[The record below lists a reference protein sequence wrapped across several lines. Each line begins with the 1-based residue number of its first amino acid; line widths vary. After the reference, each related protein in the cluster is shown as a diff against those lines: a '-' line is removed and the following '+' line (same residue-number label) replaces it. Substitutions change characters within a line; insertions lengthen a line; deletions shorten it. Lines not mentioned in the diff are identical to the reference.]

1 MLRALRDRLTYANVT
16 ATLAL
21 FIALGGSSYAALKIS
36 GRQIKAHTITGKN
49 IKRNSLGRRQIKES
63 NLSAVPRARNA
74 ARLGGFRAERF
85 LVHCP
90 EPEKMVPVSDVC
102 VETQAR
108 PPAPFH
114 SAALE
119 CEATDNKSA
128 PGRRL
133 PLYEELMTALNHQEI
148 TLAPGGELTSD
159 VYPSSSTPGLV
170 DVLYITNEVGN
181 VGITTDNDAGAKS
194 YRCVADPLN

>member
-1 MLRALRDRLTYANVT
+1 MLRSLRPRLTYANVT

-36 GRQIKAHTITGKN
+36 GREIEAHTITGKN

-63 NLSAVPRARNA
+63 SLSAVPRAHNA
-74 ARLGGFRAERF
+74 ARLGGFPAERF

-90 EPEKMVPVSDVC
+90 QGTIPVSDVC

-108 PPAPFH
+108 APAPYH

-133 PLYEELMTALNHQEI
+133 PTHEELMTALNHQEI

-159 VYPSSSTPGLV
+159 VYPSSTLGEV

-181 VGITTDNDAGAKS
+181 VGITSDNDAGAKA

>member
-1 MLRALRDRLTYANVT
+1 MRALRDRLTYANVI

-36 GRQIKAHTITGKN
+36 GKEIKAHTIVGKN

-63 NLSAVPRARNA
+63 SLSAVPRAHNA
-74 ARLGGFRAERF
+74 ARLAGFPAERF

-90 EPEKMVPVSDVC
+90 QGTIPVSDVC
-102 VETQAR
+102 VETQAQ
-108 PPAPFH
+108 PPAPYH

-133 PLYEELMTALNHQEI
+133 PTHEELMTALNHPEI
-148 TLAPGGELTSD
+148 TLAAGGELTSD

-170 DVLYITNEVGN
+170 DILYITNEVGN
-181 VGITTDNDAGAKS
+181 VGLTTDNDTGAKA

>member
-1 MLRALRDRLTYANVT
+1 MLRALRDRVTYANVT
-16 ATLAL
+16 STLAL

-36 GRQIKAHTITGKN
+36 GAEIKAHTITGKN

-63 NLSAVPRARNA
+63 SLSAVPRARNA
-74 ARLGGFRAERF
+74 ARLGGFPAERF
-85 LVHCP
+85 LVRCP
-90 EPEKMVPVSDVC
+90 QGTIPVSDVC

-108 PPAPFH
+108 PPAPYH

-119 CEATDNKSA
+119 CEMTDDKSA

-133 PLYEELMTALNHQEI
+133 PTHEELMTALNHQEI

-159 VYPSSSTPGLV
+159 VYPSSSTPGQV

>member
-1 MLRALRDRLTYANVT
+1 MLRALRPRLTYANVI

-21 FIALGGSSYAALKIS
+21 FVALGGSSYAALKIS
-36 GRQIKAHTITGKN
+36 GRDIQAHTLTG
-49 IKRNSLGRRQIKES
+49 RNVKPNSIGGRQVKES
-63 NLSAVPRARNA
+63 SLSAVPRARSA
-74 ARLGGFRAERF
+74 ARLGGFGAEHF
-85 LVHCP
+85 LVRCP
-90 EPEKMVPVSDVC
+90 AGTIPVSDTC

-108 PPAPFH
+108 PPAPYG

-119 CEATDNKSA
+119 CEATDSKSA

-133 PLYEELMTALNHQEI
+133 PTHDELMTALNHQEI
-148 TLAPGGELTSD
+148 TLATGGELTSD
-159 VYPSSSTPGLV
+159 VYPSASTPGQL

-181 VGITTDNDAGAKS
+181 VGITPDTAAGAKA

>member
-1 MLRALRDRLTYANVT
+1 MLRSLRPRLTYANVT

-21 FIALGGSSYAALKIS
+21 FIALGGSSYAALKI
-36 GRQIKAHTITGKN
+36 
-49 IKRNSLGRRQIKES
+49 KRDSLGRRQIKES
-63 NLSAVPRARNA
+63 SLSAVPRAHNA
-74 ARLGGFRAERF
+74 ARLGGLPAERF

-90 EPEKMVPVSDVC
+90 QGTIPVSDVC

-108 PPAPFH
+108 PSAPYS
-114 SAALE
+114 SAVLE
-119 CEATDNKSA
+119 CAATDNKSA

-133 PLYEELMTALNHQEI
+133 PTHDELMAALPYAQI
-148 TLAPGGELTSD
+148 QLASGGELTSD
-159 VYPSSSTPGLV
+159 VYPSGSTPGLV

-181 VGITTDNDAGAKS
+181 VGITSDNDAGAKA